1 MRPLVLTSADNPR
14 VKSVV
19 KLRDNAARRKAG
31 LFIAEGQR
39 EIQRAVQAN
48 LKLVELYDCPT
59 LTKHQWPAWD
69 ILIPDEA
76 VREGA
81 QWYEVNDALLCK
93 MAYKDRPE
101 GALGIFEQPRW
112 SWEEIAAVTQST
124 LANKSANEPV
134 NGSVAP
140 PLYLVAVGLAK
151 PGNLGA
157 MARSAAAAGVTAL
170 LVADGV
176 VDAFNPNA
184 VRASTGAVFSLPI
197 LGDTSSRIRTF
208 LNEQR
213 VPFYAASPDGKLTY
227 TQANL
232 KGPAALVIG
241 AEDTGLDE
249 TWLTHGT
256 PITIPMNTQK
266 VDSLNASIAAGV
278 LLFEAVRQRMG

>member
-19 KLRDNAARRKAG
+19 KLRDHSERRKTS
-31 LFIAEGQR
+31 LFIAEGLR
-39 EIQRAVQAN
+39 EIERAAIAG
-48 LKLVELYDCPT
+48 LKLVELYDCPA
-59 LTKHQWPAWD
+59 LTRNHWPTWET
-69 ILIPDEA
+69 IMPDA
-76 VREGA
+76 SMREQA
-81 QWYEVNDALLCK
+81 QWYEVNDVLLRK

-101 GALGIFEQPRW
+101 GAIGVFEQPRW
-112 SWEEIAAVTQST
+112 SWEEVAAAASKDATV
-124 LANKSANEPV
+124 
-134 NGSVAP
+134 P
-140 PLYLVAVGLAK
+140 PLYLVAVGMAK

-157 MARSAAAAGVTAL
+157 MARSAAAAGVTAM

-197 LGDTSSRIRTF
+197 LGDTSSHIRAF
-208 LNEQR
+208 LNHQR
-213 VPFYAASPDGKLTY
+213 VPFYPASPAGTHQY
-227 TQANL
+227 TQVNL

-241 AEDTGLDE
+241 AEDTGLDDA
-249 TWLTHGT
+249 WLAQGT

-278 LLFEAVRQRMG
+278 LLFEAVRQRLG